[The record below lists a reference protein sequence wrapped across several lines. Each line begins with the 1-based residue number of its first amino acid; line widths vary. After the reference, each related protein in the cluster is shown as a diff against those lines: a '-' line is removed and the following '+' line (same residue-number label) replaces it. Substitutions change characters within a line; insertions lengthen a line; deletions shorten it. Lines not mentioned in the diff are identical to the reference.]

1 MLKNR
6 HPSMLVFIFIMS
18 QIVSKLKFHSALL
31 VNAILRQVTR
41 WHIALGR
48 NLKCLEAHATE

>member
-1 MLKNR
+1 
-6 HPSMLVFIFIMS
+6 MLVFIFIMS